1 VSTTG
6 GAVSTLT
13 GAARVVSG
21 ATVVVVSIVVVGAKV
36 VVGATVVVTC
46 ITVVVVSGTVVS
58 GKVVEGATVSSVAC
72 NTGGGA
78 GSVVLVDEVVVG
90 GTVVVVDSVVVVGS
104 TVVDVVVG
112 DPPVQDSESRSH
124 RSNSAG
130 RENAAIDLPE
140 VADTDTVVSQHD
152 PSIGFPSVVPSVYVT
167 VISASPFLAP
177 ATNWNP

>member
-1 VSTTG
+1 MSTTG
-6 GAVSTLT
+6 GIVSTLT
-13 GAARVVSG
+13 GTGGVVSG
-21 ATVVVVSIVVVGAKV
+21 TTVVVVAIVVVGAKV
-36 VVGATVVVTC
+36 VVGSTVVVTC
-46 ITVVVVSGTVVS
+46 ITVVVVLGTVVS
-58 GKVVEGATVSSVAC
+58 GKVVVDAIVSSVAG
-72 NTGGGA
+72 NAGGGA
-78 GSVVLVDEVVVG
+78 GTVVLVDEVVVD

-112 DPPVQDSESRSH
+112 EPPIQDSESRSH